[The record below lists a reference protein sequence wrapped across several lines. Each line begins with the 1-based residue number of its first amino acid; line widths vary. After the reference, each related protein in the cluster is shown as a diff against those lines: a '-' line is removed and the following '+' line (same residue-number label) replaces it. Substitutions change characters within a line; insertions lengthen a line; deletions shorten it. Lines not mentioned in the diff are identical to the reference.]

1 MSTGTFSYVTA
12 HKHLPFSGHN
22 LGLVILPFLIDF
34 LAITYGW
41 RGTLL
46 ILGGLTFNL
55 CALSSLYRPIQEK
68 QDQNGAKKPR
78 PTFNLSV
85 LKKSSFICFCVSNVL
100 VNTGQGIYILHLPA
114 YAKSI
119 GFSPSDIGIVL
130 TIYGLSNAVGKLC
143 FSVLGQHPKVD
154 VSITYA
160 VSLTIA
166 GICMGLAPVFLTRT
180 GMMILPGFVGFF
192 FCVTCAFLAAVILR
206 IVGQDRFAD
215 GVGVVM
221 PFKATGNLI
230 GGPIAGELIF
240 TTSWANASYLIA
252 YSNIL
257 KIVPPKM
264 EDFQIKKI
272 LIFSCSCSK
281 HSLWVL
287 VRTASARRF

>member
-1 MSTGTFSYVTA
+1 M
-12 HKHLPFSGHN
+12 
-22 LGLVILPFLIDF
+22 ILPFLLDF

-68 QDQNGAKKPR
+68 HDQNGAKKPR
-78 PTFNLSV
+78 PTFNLSI
-85 LKKSSFICFCVSNVL
+85 LKKSSFICFCVSNIL

-130 TIYGLSNAVGKLC
+130 TIYGISNVVGKLC
-143 FSVLGQHPKVD
+143 FSILGQHPKVD
-154 VSITYA
+154 VTIAYA
-160 VSLTIA
+160 VSLIIA
-166 GICMGLAPVFLTRT
+166 GMCMGLAPVFLTRT

-192 FCVTCAFLAAVILR
+192 FCVTGALLAVVILR
-206 IVGQDRFAD
+206 IVGHDRFAD
-215 GVGVVM
+215 GVGVAM

-240 TTSWANASYLIA
+240 TT
-252 YSNIL
+252 
-257 KIVPPKM
+257 
-264 EDFQIKKI
+264 F
-272 LIFSCSCSK
+272 
-281 HSLWVL
+281 
-287 VRTASARRF
+287 